1 MRVRVKSK
9 YVFHPVSFDV
19 LFSAAPTAVAGQIVR
34 VINLHGA
41 PKANTMN
48 HCYIESLDG
57 KFLGLVHTNSLEAV

>member
-9 YVFHPVSFDV
+9 YVFHPVLFDV
-19 LFSAAPTAVAGQIVR
+19 FASAAPTAVAGQIVR
-34 VINLHGA
+34 VINLYGA